1 MKLLPCFLF
10 VPSFLL
16 LCQCIFSIFLIIIT
30 THTGN
35 KIAVDCGQ
43 KVYNIDKG
51 ECRIKSFDFISSSY
65 GSCVFQ
71 PYQFDNTSFYCYE
84 LYVSLGGDESS
95 FESFLTRFESVDR
108 DLRVRS
114 INIKF
119 AAPYTGKYAEMIDDF
134 LTTRPWWTIKE
145 EIFED
150 LHKCV
155 SKTCS

>member
-1 MKLLPCFLF
+1 M
-10 VPSFLL
+10 
-16 LCQCIFSIFLIIIT
+16 IT
-30 THTGN
+30 ISTHTSMN

-43 KVYNIDKG
+43 RIYTIDKG
-51 ECRIKSFDFISSSY
+51 GCRIKSFGVISSSY

-71 PYQFDNTSFYCYE
+71 PYEFDNTSSTCYE
-84 LYVSLGGDESS
+84 LYVSLGDESS
-95 FESFLTRFESVDR
+95 FESFLTRFESEDR
-108 DLRVRS
+108 DVRVRS

-119 AAPYTGKYAEMIDDF
+119 AAPYTGKKYAEMIDDF

-145 EIFED
+145 ETFED